1 MDSLIDRLQQ
11 QTDGMDPS
19 GLDPS
24 QHLAGVVRRGRRHRA
39 VATTVGA
46 LGTTLVLAGTAVA
59 VPYVVGLLDGP
70 TQPTVAAT
78 PDGGPADEV
87 TEPDQ
92 APVEEPLVIEE
103 EPQPSA
109 LEAPAPA
116 PTEEPATIDTVPPA
130 LEVLSPADGATVES
144 SKVTFSGTTEPG
156 ATVVVGDWE
165 ATVDDDG
172 RWSILLI
179 AAKGLNTVTFAAT
192 DPAGNTTTR
201 TSSVRYEPPQA
212 KDEATAEPKQT
223 SGKEEPKEQPGDATL
238 TASQQSALLTS
249 APHKNLYSGT
259 AAPGA
264 KVAVVSEYGVNYAWA
279 GDGGQW
285 EVWVDFDP
293 PGGETTFPVTVK
305 LYNQP
310 DVRKTFELTTVAEDV
325 AAFTASQ
332 QSSSVPASAPTNVYS
347 GTGEPG
353 HEVWIWTETHGQF
366 WTVVGG
372 DGTWQVQVTYAE
384 VAPGDVFAV
393 KAKDVTSGSKHYFEV
408 AITE

>member
-59 VPYVVGLLDGP
+59 VPYVAGLLEGP
-70 TQPTVAAT
+70 TQPTVTAT
-78 PDGGPADEV
+78 PDGGPADES
-87 TEPDQ
+87 TGPDPE
-92 APVEEPLVIEE
+92 PVEEPLVIEE
-103 EPQPSA
+103 EPEPSA
-109 LEAPAPA
+109 LEAPGEESS
-116 PTEEPATIDTVPPA
+116 EEPATIDTVPPA
-130 LEVLSPADGATVES
+130 LEVLAPADGATVES

-179 AAKGLNTVTFAAT
+179 AAKGMNTVTFAAT

-201 TSSVRYEPPQA
+201 TSSVRYEPPQP
-212 KDEATAEPKQT
+212 KEEPKQT
-223 SGKEEPKEQPGDATL
+223 SGKEEPKEQPGDTTL
-238 TASQQSALLTS
+238 TASQQSSVLTA
-249 APHKNLYSGT
+249 APHKNLYTGT

-264 KVAVVSEYGVNYAWA
+264 KVAVVSEYGTNYAWA

-305 LYNQP
+305 LYHQP
-310 DVRKTFELTTVAEDV
+310 EVRRSFEVTTVAEEV

-332 QSSSVPASAPTNVYS
+332 QRSSVSASAPTNVYS
-347 GTGEPG
+347 GSGEPG

-372 DGTWQVQVTYAE
+372 DGTWQIGVTYTE
-384 VAPGDVFAV
+384 VAPGEKFPV
-393 KAKDVTSGSKHYFEV
+393 KAKDLHSGQKHYFEV
-408 AITE
+408 MITE